1 VRRRLTV
8 VSLAVTSMVVLAF
21 VVPLGILVRDL
32 AADRAVTAAERQAE
46 EVARFLAVVAPA
58 RGIDQ
63 AVAAVGD
70 GGEFPMSIVLP
81 DESIVGE
88 PMRHGEDV
96 TRAQGGTAFRAP
108 VAGGQAVYVPVL
120 LPSSETLVV
129 RVFVTSSELREGVA
143 LSWVTLGLLA
153 IGLVAIAVAIADR
166 LARSVVVPVRELS
179 SVAARLGEGD
189 LDARVDP
196 SGPGEIRD
204 VGAEFNRLAVR
215 IEQLLQQE
223 RETAADLSHR
233 LRTPLTAVRLDAEGL
248 AESADKQRLLD
259 DLSDL
264 ERHVDFVIKEA
275 RREVRRRPGAVSDLA
290 AVVADRVAFWSVLAE
305 EQGRSA
311 GVEVASGPA
320 TVAIP
325 EQDTVAM
332 VDALIGN
339 VFAHTDDGVG
349 FDVGLSVAGDLARL
363 TVEDAG
369 LGFSDLGLVE
379 RGRSG
384 GSGTG
389 LGLDIVRRT
398 AESAGGRM
406 AVGRS
411 GLGGARIEVEIP
423 VAV

>member
-88 PMRHGEDV
+88 PMRPGEDV
-96 TRAQGGTAFRAP
+96 TRAQGGTAFRAH

-349 FDVGLSVAGDLARL
+349 FDVGLSVAGDRARL

-411 GLGGARIEVEIP
+411 DLGGARIEVEIP

>member
-1 VRRRLTV
+1 
-8 VSLAVTSMVVLAF
+8 
-21 VVPLGILVRDL
+21 
-32 AADRAVTAAERQAE
+32 
-46 EVARFLAVVAPA
+46 
-58 RGIDQ
+58 
-63 AVAAVGD
+63 
-70 GGEFPMSIVLP
+70 
-81 DESIVGE
+81 
-88 PMRHGEDV
+88 
-96 TRAQGGTAFRAP
+96 
-108 VAGGQAVYVPVL
+108 
-120 LPSSETLVV
+120 
-129 RVFVTSSELREGVA
+129 
-143 LSWVTLGLLA
+143 
-153 IGLVAIAVAIADR
+153 
-166 LARSVVVPVRELS
+166 
-179 SVAARLGEGD
+179 
-189 LDARVDP
+189 
-196 SGPGEIRD
+196 
-204 VGAEFNRLAVR
+204 
-215 IEQLLQQE
+215 
-223 RETAADLSHR
+223 
-233 LRTPLTAVRLDAEGL
+233 
-248 AESADKQRLLD
+248 
-259 DLSDL
+259 
-264 ERHVDFVIKEA
+264 
-275 RREVRRRPGAVSDLA
+275 
-290 AVVADRVAFWSVLAE
+290 VAFWSVLAE

-411 GLGGARIEVEIP
+411 DLGGARIEVEIP

>member
-1 VRRRLTV
+1 MRRRLTV

-63 AVAAVGD
+63 AVAAVGG

-88 PMRHGEDV
+88 PMRQGEDV
-96 TRAQGGTAFRAP
+96 TRAQEGTAFRAP

-411 GLGGARIEVEIP
+411 DLGGARIEVEIP